1 MDAGTQSLV
10 LGFVLTTVL
19 GGLLGAGLQRAQWN
33 RQARLEIA
41 KKNFSDATDLVEA
54 VLDLTDKRYYHLYR
68 WYGSVRD
75 QDPDERI
82 AERERQYFLRVHE
95 WNESLRSH
103 HQGLRRHLGVSHALS
118 YLNYRDDLDPQNPTS
133 LHYRF
138 VLATNLVRQTTA
150 DASAADHAWSEIE
163 KLNWHLTEFAQE
175 ASTALMRRSQ
185 SLRHLRAKDQ
195 DDDSPALTSR
205 PEPQHPSHATPT

>member
-41 KKNFSDATDLVEA
+41 KKNFSDATELVDA
-54 VLDLTDKRYYHLYR
+54 VLDLTDRRYYHLYR
-68 WYGSVRD
+68 WYGAVRD
-75 QDPDERI
+75 HDSDERI
-82 AERERQYFLRVHE
+82 SEREHQYFLHVHE
-95 WNESLRSH
+95 WNETLRSH

-118 YLNYRDDLDPQNPTS
+118 YLNYQDDLDPHHPTS

-138 VLATNLVRQTTA
+138 VLATHLIRQA
-150 DASAADHAWSEIE
+150 ASDANAADSAWSEIE

-175 ASTALMRRSQ
+175 ASTALMHRSQ
-185 SLRHLRAKDQ
+185 SLRQLRAKDQ
-195 DDDSPALTSR
+195 RDDSPALTSR
-205 PEPQHPSHATPT
+205 PQPQHPSRSTVI